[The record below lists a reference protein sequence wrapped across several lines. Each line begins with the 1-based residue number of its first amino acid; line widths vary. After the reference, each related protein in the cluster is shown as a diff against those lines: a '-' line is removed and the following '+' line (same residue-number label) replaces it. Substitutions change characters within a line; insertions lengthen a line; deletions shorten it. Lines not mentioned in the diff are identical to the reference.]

1 MVRTGVAAILCFA
14 TCALGSANGARAM
27 PIVEYDKM
35 AVSDQS
41 DYVVA
46 LIEGAQE
53 LLIDRAQNDLAARVH
68 TLFTE
73 IKPGNTIPTGM
84 QEFETYLANVRV
96 LDAQRYAKSHDVAR
110 LEVEQAMIL
119 TLRRN
124 GISVPPAFMDV
135 ADDFRPKSPVK

>member
-1 MVRTGVAAILCFA
+1 MLRICTAAL
-14 TCALGSANGARAM
+14 LGLLIVSSNGARAM

-41 DYVVA
+41 DFIAA
-46 LIEGAQE
+46 LIEGVQQ
-53 LLIDRAQNDLAARVH
+53 LLLKRAQNGDAAKVH

-96 LDAQRYAKSHDVAR
+96 LDAERYARSHDVAR
-110 LEVEQAMIL
+110 LEVEQAMTL

-124 GISVPPAFMDV
+124 GVSVPPGFMDV
-135 ADDFRPKSPVK
+135 ADGFRPKLPLK